1 MEEMIIRKNE
11 VLLRGAEELNKVRKL
26 SRMLNGVEFKDITSA
41 EIFCGVISEYLR
53 DISFY
58 SYTMRDEADKALPEA
73 VEVPEN
79 ETDM

>member
-11 VLLRGAEELNKVRKL
+11 VLRRGAEELNKVRKL
-26 SRMLNGVEFKDITSA
+26 SRMLGGVEFKDVTSA

-53 DISFY
+53 DISLY

-73 VEVPEN
+73 VEVPEDESN
-79 ETDM
+79 V